1 MTQVAFPTQ
10 LGDFVAVRYLS
21 IAVMMASAVAG
32 KAQAPAGKPDFAHD
46 IVPLLKAKCAECHTN
61 GTYKGGV
68 SFDTRED
75 LLKAK
80 AAVPGKS
87 ASSELIRRVIS
98 RDPETRMPPKGAA
111 LTEKEVDLL
120 KAWVDG
126 GLAWEEG
133 FRFKPKGYVAP
144 LKPRRVAL
152 PVARP
157 GRDHPIDRI
166 VDAYFATKKMTAPPA
181 LDDTALIRRAYSDLI
196 GLLPT
201 PVEIEQFQGDKDLGK
216 RAQLIKKLL
225 GEERSYAD
233 HWMAFW
239 NDLLRNEYKGTG
251 YIDGGRKQIT
261 AWLYKSLLENKPYDR
276 FARELI
282 NPGPESEGFV
292 KGIKWR
298 GAVNASQIVE
308 LQFSQNIGQVFFGAN
323 LKCASCHDSFID
335 SWKLEDAYGLA
346 AIIAE
351 KPLEIHRC
359 DKPTGKTAVPKFL
372 FPEFGT
378 IDAKA
383 SKAKRLEQL
392 AGLVTHPDNGRFSRT
407 IANRLWHR
415 LMGRGLVHPVDVMGG
430 QPWSEDLLD
439 YLAVYLVDNG
449 YDLKKLLAHI
459 ATSQTYQSRATPI
472 AKEIVGDSYVFQ
484 GPELKRL
491 NAEQFVDVI
500 WMLTG
505 TAPAKPVAVAEIPA
519 FPDSIPLERRFVRAT
534 LVHCDDLMRSLG
546 RPNREQVVTTRPDQ
560 LTTLQALDLAN
571 GQTLTT
577 ALTLGAAN
585 ILKGQPKATP
595 DQLTEGVFTRALS
608 RKPNANELAT
618 ARELLGDK
626 PTADNLADLLWAV
639 VMLPEFQLIR

>member
-1 MTQVAFPTQ
+1 M
-10 LGDFVAVRYLS
+10 
-21 IAVMMASAVAG
+21 IVMIVSVVVG
-32 KAQAPAGKPDFAHD
+32 KAQPPAGKPDFAHD

-87 ASSELIRRVIS
+87 ATSELILRVIS
-98 RDPETRMPPKGAA
+98 KDPDTRMPPKGDA
-111 LTEKEVDLL
+111 LTEKEVNLL

-126 GLAWEEG
+126 GLVWEEG

-144 LKPRRVAL
+144 LKPRRVIL

-166 VDAYFATKKMTAPPA
+166 VDAYFATKKITTPLA
-181 LDDTALIRRAYSDLI
+181 LDDTAFLRRAYSDLI
-196 GLLPT
+196 GLPPT
-201 PVEIEQFQGDKDLGK
+201 PVEIEQFLGDKDPGK
-216 RAQLIKKLL
+216 RAQLITKLL
-225 GEERSYAD
+225 GEDRSYAD
-233 HWMAFW
+233 HWLAFW

-261 AWLYKSLLENKPYDR
+261 AWLYKSLLDNKPYDQ
-276 FARELI
+276 FVRELI
-282 NPGPESEGFV
+282 SPGPTSEGFV

-298 GAVNASQIVE
+298 GAVNASQVVE

-335 SWKLEDAYGLA
+335 GWKLEDAYGLA

-351 KPLEIHRC
+351 SPLEIHRC
-359 DKPTGKTAVPKFL
+359 DKPTGRKAVPKFL
-372 FPEFGT
+372 FAELGT

-383 SKAKRLEQL
+383 TKAKRLEQL
-392 AGLVTHPDNGRFSRT
+392 AALVTHPDNGRFSRT
-407 IANRLWHR
+407 IVNRLWHR

-449 YDLKKLLAHI
+449 YDLKKLLTHI

-472 AKEIVGDSYVFQ
+472 TKDVVGDAYVFQ

-491 NAEQFVDVI
+491 SAEQFVDAI

-505 TAPAKPVAVAEIPA
+505 TAPAKPIAEAKLPP
-519 FPDSIPLERRFVRAT
+519 FPDQIPLERRFVRAT
-534 LVHCDDLMRSLG
+534 LVNCDDLMRSLG

-577 ALTLGAAN
+577 ALSLGAAN
-585 ILKGQPKATP
+585 MLKRQPLATP
-595 DQLTEGVFTRALS
+595 DQLAAEVFTRALS

-618 ARELLGDK
+618 ARELLAKK
-626 PTADNLADLLWAV
+626 PTAENLADLLWAV
-639 VMLPEFQLIR
+639 IMLPEFQLIR

>member
-1 MTQVAFPTQ
+1 MAFAVA
-10 LGDFVAVRYLS
+10 
-21 IAVMMASAVAG
+21 ASA
-32 KAQAPAGKPDFAHD
+32 QPPAGKPDFAHD

-61 GTYKGGV
+61 GKYKGGV

-87 ASSELIRRVIS
+87 AESELIRRVVS
-98 RDPETRMPPKGAA
+98 QDPELRMPPKGAA
-111 LTEKEVDLL
+111 LTEKEVTLL

-126 GLAWEEG
+126 GLTWEEG

-144 LKPRRVAL
+144 LKPRRVEL
-152 PVARP
+152 PPARP

-166 VDAYFATKKMTAPPA
+166 VDAYFATKKITAPPA
-181 LDDTALIRRAYSDLI
+181 LDDTAYLRRAYSDLI
-196 GLLPT
+196 GLPPT
-201 PVEIEQFQGDKDLGK
+201 PAEVEQFLKEQDTGK
-216 RAQLIKKLL
+216 RAKLIAKLL
-225 GEERSYAD
+225 GEDRSYAD
-233 HWMAFW
+233 HWLAFW
-239 NDLLRNEYKGTG
+239 NDMLRNEYKGTG

-261 AWLYKSLLENKPYDR
+261 AWLYNSLLENKPYDR

-282 NPGPESEGFV
+282 NPGPNSEGFV

-335 SWKLEDAYGLA
+335 AWKLDDAYGLA

-372 FPEFGT
+372 FPELGT
-378 IDAKA
+378 IDANA
-383 SKAKRLEQL
+383 PKAKRLEQL
-392 AGLVTHPDNGRFSRT
+392 AALVTHPDNGRFTRT
-407 IANRLWHR
+407 IVNRLWHR
-415 LMGRGLVHPVDVMGG
+415 LMGRGIVHPVDVMGG

-459 ATSQTYQSRATPI
+459 ATSQTFQSRASPI
-472 AKEIVGDSYVFQ
+472 AKEIVGDGYVFQ

-491 NAEQFVDVI
+491 SAEQFVDAI

-505 TAPAKPVAVAEIPA
+505 TAPAKPIADAKFPA
-519 FPDSIPLERRFVRAT
+519 FPDPIPPERRFVRAT

-560 LTTLQALDLAN
+560 LTTLQALDLSN

-585 ILKGQPKATP
+585 ILKAQPKATP
-595 DQLTEGVFTRALS
+595 DQLAETVFTRALS

-618 ARELLGDK
+618 ARDLLGDK
-626 PTADNLADLLWAV
+626 PTADRLADLLWAV